1 MLRKGVCHEVFR
13 DGRSDFQERTKM
25 RTGLLMV
32 GCGALAVA
40 GFGSGYLFRDTGAA
54 DAARVAEQVRTGL
67 EAKVKAMESEVTE
80 ARKARE
86 DVATAA
92 GAERERA
99 AKELAE
105 LRTKLKDAEEK
116 VAKAAKA
123 PPVAQTGVAVKGGGG
138 MMKSMAEMMKDP
150 AFREMAKG
158 QQVAMLDLEY
168 GKLFERFKL
177 SDGEKQDLKNLLA
190 ERKSKEMDFGLTVM
204 AGERDEKKVAEGL
217 KALEASKTEIDGK
230 IRTFLNNEEDF
241 QKYKSWEETKG
252 ERMQLNMSGSAF
264 SNVGEPLTSEQEDRL
279 VAAMHA
285 ARTQVKDLP
294 DMQKPENFKPE
305 NLTPEMADR
314 MMKSFE
320 SQASQVAQQAG
331 GFLSPKQ
338 IEALKTMQQTQK
350 SMQEMGLKMISS
362 GAFGGKK

>member
-1 MLRKGVCHEVFR
+1 
-13 DGRSDFQERTKM
+13 M
-25 RTGLLMV
+25 RTGILTI
-32 GCGALAVA
+32 GCTVLAVA
-40 GFGSGYLFRDTGAA
+40 GFGGGYLFRDTGAV
-54 DAARVAEQVRTGL
+54 DAARVAENLRTGL
-67 EAKVKAMESEVTE
+67 EAKVKTLEGEVAE

-86 DVATAA
+86 DVAASA

-105 LRTKLKDAEEK
+105 VRAKLKEAEEK

-123 PPVAQTGVAVKGGGG
+123 APVAQASVAVKAEGGVAKSMGE
-138 MMKSMAEMMKDP
+138 MTKSMAEVMKDP
-150 AFREMAKG
+150 AFKEMAKS
-158 QQVAMLDLEY
+158 QQVAMLDFEY

-190 ERKSKEMDFGLTVM
+190 ERKSKEMDFALAMM
-204 AGERDEKKVAEGL
+204 AGEKDEKKIAEGL
-217 KALEASKTEIDGK
+217 KALEAYKTESDGK

-241 QKYKSWEETKG
+241 QKYKNWEETKG
-252 ERMQLNMSGSAF
+252 ERMQLNMSGAAF

-294 DMQKPENFKPE
+294 DLQKPENFKPE
-305 NLTPEMADR
+305 NMTPEMVER
-314 MMKSFE
+314 MMKSYD
-320 SQASQVAQQAG
+320 SQASQVAQQAAD
-331 GFLSPKQ
+331 FLTPKQ
-338 IEALKTMQQTQK
+338 VEALKTMQQTQK
-350 SMQEMGLKMISS
+350 TMQEMGLKMMSS

>member
-1 MLRKGVCHEVFR
+1 
-13 DGRSDFQERTKM
+13 
-25 RTGLLMV
+25 
-32 GCGALAVA
+32 LAVA
-40 GFGSGYLFRDTGAA
+40 GFGGGYLFRDTGAV
-54 DAARVAEQVRTGL
+54 DAARVAENLRTSL
-67 EAKVKAMESEVTE
+67 EAKVKTLEGEVAE

-86 DVATAA
+86 DVAASA

-105 LRTKLKDAEEK
+105 VRAKLKEAEEK

-123 PPVAQTGVAVKGGGG
+123 APVAQASVAVKAEGGVA
-138 MMKSMAEMMKDP
+138 KSMAEMMKDP
-150 AFREMAKG
+150 AFKEMAKS
-158 QQVAMLDLEY
+158 QQVAMLDFEY

-190 ERKSKEMDFGLTVM
+190 ERKSKEMDFGLAMM
-204 AGERDEKKVAEGL
+204 AGEKDEKKIAEGL
-217 KALEASKTEIDGK
+217 KALEAYKTESDGK

-241 QKYKSWEETKG
+241 QKYKNWEETKG
-252 ERMQLNMSGSAF
+252 ERMQLNMSGAAF

-294 DMQKPENFKPE
+294 DLQKPENFKPE
-305 NLTPEMADR
+305 NMTPEMVER
-314 MMKSFE
+314 MMKSYD
-320 SQASQVAQQAG
+320 SQASQVAQQAAD
-331 GFLSPKQ
+331 FLTPKQ
-338 IEALKTMQQTQK
+338 VEALKTMQQTQK
-350 SMQEMGLKMISS
+350 TMQEMGLKMMSS

>member
-1 MLRKGVCHEVFR
+1 
-13 DGRSDFQERTKM
+13 M
-25 RTGLLMV
+25 RTGILTI
-32 GCGALAVA
+32 GCTVLAVA
-40 GFGSGYLFRDTGAA
+40 GFGGGYLFRDTGAV
-54 DAARVAEQVRTGL
+54 DAARVAENLRTGL
-67 EAKVKAMESEVTE
+67 EAKVKTLEGEVAE

-86 DVATAA
+86 DVAASA

-105 LRTKLKDAEEK
+105 VRAKLKEAEEK

-123 PPVAQTGVAVKGGGG
+123 APVAQASVAVKAEGGVA
-138 MMKSMAEMMKDP
+138 KSMAEMMKDP
-150 AFREMAKG
+150 AFKEMAKS
-158 QQVAMLDLEY
+158 QQVAMLDFEY

-190 ERKSKEMDFGLTVM
+190 ERKSKEMDFGLAMM
-204 AGERDEKKVAEGL
+204 AGEKDEKKIAEGL
-217 KALEASKTEIDGK
+217 KALEAYKTESDGK

-241 QKYKSWEETKG
+241 QKYKNWEETKG
-252 ERMQLNMSGSAF
+252 ERMQLNMSGAAF

-294 DMQKPENFKPE
+294 DLQKPENFKPE
-305 NLTPEMADR
+305 NMTPEMVER
-314 MMKSFE
+314 MMKSYD
-320 SQASQVAQQAG
+320 SQASQVAQQAAD
-331 GFLSPKQ
+331 FLTPKQ
-338 IEALKTMQQTQK
+338 VEALKTMQQTQK
-350 SMQEMGLKMISS
+350 TMQEMGLKMMSS

>member
-1 MLRKGVCHEVFR
+1 
-13 DGRSDFQERTKM
+13 
-25 RTGLLMV
+25 
-32 GCGALAVA
+32 
-40 GFGSGYLFRDTGAA
+40 
-54 DAARVAEQVRTGL
+54 VAENLRTSL
-67 EAKVKAMESEVTE
+67 EAKVKTLEGEVAE

-86 DVATAA
+86 DVAASA

-105 LRTKLKDAEEK
+105 VRAKLKEAEEK

-123 PPVAQTGVAVKGGGG
+123 APVAQASVAVKAEGGVA
-138 MMKSMAEMMKDP
+138 KSMAEMMKDP
-150 AFREMAKG
+150 AFKEMAKS
-158 QQVAMLDLEY
+158 QQVAMLDFEY

-190 ERKSKEMDFGLTVM
+190 ERKSKEMDFGLAMM
-204 AGERDEKKVAEGL
+204 AGEKDEKKIAEGL
-217 KALEASKTEIDGK
+217 KALEAYKTESDGK

-241 QKYKSWEETKG
+241 QKYKNWEETKG
-252 ERMQLNMSGSAF
+252 ERMQLNMSGAAF

-294 DMQKPENFKPE
+294 DLQKPENFKPE
-305 NLTPEMADR
+305 NMTPEMVER
-314 MMKSFE
+314 MMKSYD
-320 SQASQVAQQAG
+320 SQASQVAQQAAD
-331 GFLSPKQ
+331 FLTPKQ
-338 IEALKTMQQTQK
+338 VEALKTMQQTQK
-350 SMQEMGLKMISS
+350 TMQEMGLKMMSS

>member
-1 MLRKGVCHEVFR
+1 M
-13 DGRSDFQERTKM
+13 
-25 RTGLLMV
+25 
-32 GCGALAVA
+32 
-40 GFGSGYLFRDTGAA
+40 FRDTGAV
-54 DAARVAEQVRTGL
+54 DAARVAENLRTGL
-67 EAKVKAMESEVTE
+67 EAKVKTLEGEVAE

-86 DVATAA
+86 DVAASA

-105 LRTKLKDAEEK
+105 VRAKLKEAEEK

-123 PPVAQTGVAVKGGGG
+123 APVAQASVAVKAEGGVA
-138 MMKSMAEMMKDP
+138 KSMAEMMKDP
-150 AFREMAKG
+150 AFKEMAKS
-158 QQVAMLDLEY
+158 QQVAMLDFEY

-190 ERKSKEMDFGLTVM
+190 ERKSKEMDFGLAMM
-204 AGERDEKKVAEGL
+204 AGEKDEKKIAEGV
-217 KALEASKTEIDGK
+217 KALEAYKTESDGK

-241 QKYKSWEETKG
+241 QKYKNWEETKG
-252 ERMQLNMSGSAF
+252 ERMQLNMSGAAF

-294 DMQKPENFKPE
+294 DLQKPENFKPE
-305 NLTPEMADR
+305 NMTPEMVER
-314 MMKSFE
+314 MMKSYD
-320 SQASQVAQQAG
+320 SQASQVAQQAAD
-331 GFLSPKQ
+331 FLTPKQ
-338 IEALKTMQQTQK
+338 VEALKTMQQTQK
-350 SMQEMGLKMISS
+350 TMQEMGLKMMSS

>member
-1 MLRKGVCHEVFR
+1 MAEGLR
-13 DGRSDFQERTKM
+13 
-25 RTGLLMV
+25 
-32 GCGALAVA
+32 A
-40 GFGSGYLFRDTGAA
+40 
-54 DAARVAEQVRTGL
+54 GL
-67 EAKVKAMESEVTE
+67 EAKVKALEGEVAE

-86 DVATAA
+86 DVAASA

-105 LRTKLKDAEEK
+105 VRAKLKEAEEK
-116 VAKAAKA
+116 IAKAAKA
-123 PPVAQTGVAVKGGGG
+123 PPAAQASVAVKAEGGVA
-138 MMKSMAEMMKDP
+138 KSMAEMMKDP
-150 AFREMAKG
+150 AFKEMAKS
-158 QQVAMLDLEY
+158 QQVAMLDFEY

-190 ERKSKEMDFGLTVM
+190 ESKAKELDFGLAMM
-204 AGERDEKKVAEGL
+204 AGEKDEKKIAEGA
-217 KALEASKTEIDGK
+217 KALEASKAEIDGK

-241 QKYKSWEETKG
+241 QKYKNWEETKG
-252 ERMQLNMSGSAF
+252 ERMQLNMSGAAF

-294 DMQKPENFKPE
+294 DLQKPENFKPE
-305 NLTPEMADR
+305 NMTPEMVER
-314 MMKSFE
+314 MMKSYD
-320 SQASQVAQQAG
+320 SQASQVAQQAAD
-331 GFLSPKQ
+331 FLSPKQ

-350 SMQEMGLKMISS
+350 TMQEMGLKMMSS

>member
-1 MLRKGVCHEVFR
+1 
-13 DGRSDFQERTKM
+13 M
-25 RTGLLMV
+25 RTGVLTIGFTV
-32 GCGALAVA
+32 LAVA
-40 GFGSGYLFRDTGAA
+40 GFGGGYLFRDTGAV
-54 DAARVAEQVRTGL
+54 DAARVAENLRTGL
-67 EAKVKAMESEVTE
+67 EAKVKTLEGEVAE

-86 DVATAA
+86 DVAASA

-105 LRTKLKDAEEK
+105 VRAKLKEAEEK

-123 PPVAQTGVAVKGGGG
+123 APVAQASVAVKAEGGVA
-138 MMKSMAEMMKDP
+138 KSMAEMMKDP
-150 AFREMAKG
+150 AFKEMAKS
-158 QQVAMLDLEY
+158 QQVAMLDFEY

-190 ERKSKEMDFGLTVM
+190 ERKSKEMDFGLAMM
-204 AGERDEKKVAEGL
+204 AGEKDEKKIAEGL
-217 KALEASKTEIDGK
+217 KALEAYKTESDGK

-241 QKYKSWEETKG
+241 QKYKNWEETKG
-252 ERMQLNMSGSAF
+252 ERMQLNMSGAAF

-294 DMQKPENFKPE
+294 DLQKPENFKPE
-305 NLTPEMADR
+305 NMTPEMVER
-314 MMKSFE
+314 MMKSYD
-320 SQASQVAQQAG
+320 SQASQVAQQAAD
-331 GFLSPKQ
+331 FLTPKQ
-338 IEALKTMQQTQK
+338 VEALKTMQQTQK
-350 SMQEMGLKMISS
+350 TMQEMGLKMMSS